1 MTARSATPA
10 RSSWQKGGEEYY
22 DWREYQRRKR
32 EAAEERESGLRR
44 ERQDTGHAKCRQ
56 DLLDLGIDP
65 NLPSEINSQYLDL
78 IFDGDA
84 RTSKK
89 QVHVWLQCPTGKNG
103 SVRCTVRHHADYVA
117 PTVPNGMKAWYQ
129 NVFIRRSESTAW
141 EWHSRWLWPG
151 TRVDFGD
158 TVYRVATFMVPH
170 RMNQS

>member
-1 MTARSATPA
+1 M
-10 RSSWQKGGEEYY
+10 
-22 DWREYQRRKR
+22 
-32 EAAEERESGLRR
+32 
-44 ERQDTGHAKCRQ
+44 
-56 DLLDLGIDP
+56 GIDP

-117 PTVPNGMKAWYQ
+117 PTVPNEMKAWYQ